1 MIKYL
6 IPFLLISSCAHL
18 PKQIDQGFL
27 FKKISDLPPSINE
40 SSGLIV
46 MDGKLITHNDS
57 GNMAMLY
64 ELDTTGTITNYIKYN
79 YLTNRDWEA
88 IAQSDKA
95 IHIADIGN
103 NQGDRKDLKIYHI
116 NKGGIW
122 QKEIDIDISSISYST
137 QTNFK
142 KRSQRHS
149 YDAEAIIVIDEVMYL
164 FSKDWINYSTTVYN
178 LQLYSDTLLKS
189 SQVINTKGLVTDAAF
204 NNDNTVLLCGYNQSL
219 QPFMI
224 QLEYN
229 NGIFKMVKK
238 IDLPIEGAQIEAIAY
253 YGKDTNGKDIY
264 YLTSEAVNVKLGD
277 DEAKIIGE
285 LYKLIW

>member
-103 NQGDRKDLKIYHI
+103 NQGDRKDLKYTILIKEEFGRKKLTLTSLVYHI
-116 NKGGIW
+116 QHKPILKNVVK
-122 QKEIDIDISSISYST
+122 DILTMQRQSLLLMKLCIFFLKTGLITLQRFTTY
-137 QTNFK
+137 NFT
-142 KRSQRHS
+142 
-149 YDAEAIIVIDEVMYL
+149 ATLYL
-164 FSKDWINYSTTVYN
+164 KA
-178 LQLYSDTLLKS
+178 LKS
-189 SQVINTKGLVTDAAF
+189 
-204 NNDNTVLLCGYNQSL
+204 
-219 QPFMI
+219 
-224 QLEYN
+224 
-229 NGIFKMVKK
+229 
-238 IDLPIEGAQIEAIAY
+238 
-253 YGKDTNGKDIY
+253 
-264 YLTSEAVNVKLGD
+264 LTQKV
-277 DEAKIIGE
+277 
-285 LYKLIW
+285 